1 MAEKKRTIA
10 YICPSCRQSVIMER
24 TIFQLAAAP
33 STLPCPCGKS
43 ALRVEMLGDHMH
55 LEVPCVACGHE
66 HVVNCASN
74 DFFHRR
80 ALAFSCKSTGLD
92 CCYVGDEDAVFAA
105 VRRLEEAVDKLE
117 EKREEGQFLD
127 PVVMQ
132 EVLGELRDI
141 AQRGGVSCACGSKRW
156 KLQVNY
162 SSIDLICA
170 DCGGAMRIPAA
181 TQSDIADICCKNTIR
196 IKPKG

>member
-1 MAEKKRTIA
+1 M
-10 YICPSCRQSVIMER
+10 
-24 TIFQLAAAP
+24 
-33 STLPCPCGKS
+33 
-43 ALRVEMLGDHMH
+43 
-55 LEVPCVACGHE
+55 
-66 HVVNCASN
+66 
-74 DFFHRR
+74 
-80 ALAFSCKSTGLD
+80 
-92 CCYVGDEDAVFAA
+92 
-105 VRRLEEAVDKLE
+105 DKLE
-117 EKREEGQFLD
+117 EKGEEGQFLD

-141 AQRGGVSCACGSKRW
+141 AKRGGVSCACGSKRW